1 MAVTMR
7 SSVWALVLLG
17 GFAVPASAADISQ
30 PVPASAIAISGNVDV
45 TTDYV
50 FRGYS
55 ETDGN
60 AALQGEFDATY
71 PINSWLQAYAGIWG
85 SSINFGTAVTPS
97 GQLVDIAP
105 LEIALHGGI
114 RPTWNGC
121 TFDIGELYYSYPNS
135 FSPARL
141 SYNEIK
147 TGVSHSFFN
156 SKLALSLTNY
166 YSSDASGGI
175 GPNDVLEFGY
185 GWTFNKVWNFTPTV
199 SGVVGQQ
206 WGDTNDGGID
216 YAYWNIGLRL
226 AVLDKPVLTLDVR
239 YWDTNK
245 DNCTGQPDFHCGPR
259 VVGTLGASF

>member
-55 ETDGN
+55 ETEGN
-60 AALQGEFDATY
+60 AALQGELDATY
-71 PINSWLQAYAGIWG
+71 PINSWLKAYAGIWG

-97 GQLVDIAP
+97 GQRVDIAP

-114 RPTWNGC
+114 RPTWNGY

-147 TGVSHSFFN
+147 TGVAHSFFN

-166 YSSDASGGI
+166 YSSDNSGGT
-175 GPNDVLEFGY
+175 GPNDVLEFDY

-199 SGVVGQQ
+199 SGAVGQQ
-206 WGDTNDGGID
+206 WGDTNDGGTD

-226 AVLDKPVLTLDVR
+226 AVLDKPVLTFDVR

-245 DNCTGQPDFHCGPR
+245 DNCTGQPEFHCGPR
-259 VVGTLGASF
+259 VVGTLEASF